1 MNCSS
6 EMACL
11 RAQQFHLVS
20 YGSGMLQPTKQCS
33 CIFYILALNFHINTG
48 HGAGKQL
55 HEPLHLCIQGKKK
68 GVLFTTFVM
77 VYRKVK
83 EFRQQLLI
91 YLDVIE
97 VSFTHN

>member
-1 MNCSS
+1 MQANSFMNPFIY
-6 EMACL
+6 AF
-11 RAQQFHLVS
+11 RV
-20 YGSGMLQPTKQCS
+20 
-33 CIFYILALNFHINTG
+33 
-48 HGAGKQL
+48 
-55 HEPLHLCIQGKKK
+55 KK